1 MGTLRLWSPLEFTF
15 YFKFFENQKTKQK
28 IQHA

>member
-15 YFKFFENQKTKQK
+15 YFKFFEKQKQK